1 MSRIS
6 HLRNTTSTGTES
18 ASRTRRGL
26 VLALACAG
34 MAMVGLDTAIVNVAV
49 PSIQRDLGV
58 SPSASQWVVVAYGLV
73 LGGFLLFGGRMADH
87 LGRRRIFVS
96 GMAVFTTASFV
107 AGAAQSAGLLIAARA
122 VQGFGAALIA
132 PAALSL
138 LAVTFAQG
146 RERDRAL
153 GIFGA
158 VGGAA
163 GSVGVVASGLLT
175 AGPGWRWAFFIN
187 VPAGTVAIAI
197 ALAFLAADRP
207 SDRSTRLDLS
217 GATTV
222 TGGLLLL
229 VYALHHAA
237 THGLVSGATLVLFA
251 AAAIL
256 LAAFVRIEARSAAP
270 LVPAATL
277 RNRTLVAANLA
288 AFLAFA
294 ALLSFIFIG
303 SLLMQQAL
311 GYSPTRTGLA
321 WLTTTTTVFAA
332 AMASARLA
340 ASVQVRWLLIT
351 GLSAVTVG
359 TLWLTRVPAEASY
372 LVDLLPAFL
381 LVGIG
386 FGLCGPA
393 LQIGALSGVARTEA
407 GLASGLVETMRE
419 VGGAAGV
426 AMVSTVL
433 VARSGL
439 GAFHAAFGFI
449 GVLAGLG
456 VLVAAAGFARVR
468 RPGPCPSQGDR
479 QLVTTLSGADSHA

>member
-1 MSRIS
+1 MARIS
-6 HLRNTTSTGTES
+6 NLRSITSS
-18 ASRTRRGL
+18 SRATPRSRQGL
-26 VLALACAG
+26 VLTLACAA
-34 MAMVGLDTAIVNVAV
+34 MAMVGIDTAIVNVAV
-49 PSIQRDLGV
+49 PSIQRDLGIT
-58 SPSASQWVVVAYGLV
+58 PSASQWVVVAYGLV
-73 LGGFLLFGGRMADH
+73 LGGFLLFGGRLTDH
-87 LGRRRIFVS
+87 LGRRRIFVA
-96 GMAVFTTASFV
+96 GLAVFTAASFV
-107 AGAAQSAGLLIAARA
+107 AGAAHGPGLLIAARA
-122 VQGFGAALIA
+122 VQGFGAALVA

-138 LAVTFAQG
+138 LAVTFSEG
-146 RERDRAL
+146 RERDRAF

-158 VGGAA
+158 VGGVA

-187 VPAGTVAIAI
+187 IPVGTLAIVL

-207 SDRSTRLDLS
+207 GDRSKRLDLS

-237 THGLVSGATLVLFA
+237 NHGLVSGATLVLFA
-251 AAAIL
+251 VAAGL
-256 LAAFVRIEARSAAP
+256 LLVFVRIEARSKAP
-270 LVPAATL
+270 LVPAAIL
-277 RNRTLVAANLA
+277 RNRTLVASNLA

-321 WLTTTTTVFAA
+321 WLSTTATVFAA
-332 AMASARLA
+332 AMAGTRLA
-340 ASVQVRWLLIT
+340 ARVQVRWLLIT

-359 TLWLTRVPAEASY
+359 TLWLARVPAEASY
-372 LVDLLPAFL
+372 VIDLLPSFL
-381 LVGIG
+381 LVGVG

-393 LQIGALSGVARTEA
+393 LQIGALSGVARTET

-426 AMVSTVL
+426 AVVSTVL
-433 VARSGL
+433 VSGSGL
-439 GAFHAAFGFI
+439 GGFHSAFAFI

-456 VLVAAAGFARVR
+456 VLVAAAGFAC
-468 RPGPCPSQGDR
+468 RPHAASTCQPACER
-479 QLVTTLSGADSHA
+479 ELVDLPAA

>member
-1 MSRIS
+1 MARIS
-6 HLRNTTSTGTES
+6 NPRSTTSTHVS
-18 ASRTRRGL
+18 PRTRQGL
-26 VLALACAG
+26 VLTLACAA
-34 MAMVGLDTAIVNVAV
+34 MAMVGIDTAIVNVAV

-58 SPSASQWVVVAYGLV
+58 TPSASQWVVVAYGLV
-73 LGGFLLFGGRMADH
+73 LGGFLLFGGRLTDH

-107 AGAAQSAGLLIAARA
+107 AGAAQGPGVLIAARA
-122 VQGFGAALIA
+122 VQGFGAALVA

-138 LAVTFAQG
+138 LAVTFSEG
-146 RERDRAL
+146 RDRDRAL

-158 VGGAA
+158 VGGVA

-187 VPAGTVAIAI
+187 IPVGTLAVVVA
-197 ALAFLAADRP
+197 LVFLTADRP
-207 SDRSTRLDLS
+207 SDRTKRLDVS

-237 THGLVSGATLVLFA
+237 NHGLVSGATLALFA
-251 AAAIL
+251 GAGVL
-256 LAAFVRIEARSAAP
+256 LAAFVRIEARSKAP
-270 LVPAATL
+270 LVPAAIL
-277 RNRTLVAANLA
+277 RNRTLVASNLA

-311 GYSPTRTGLA
+311 GYSPTMTGLA
-321 WLTTTTTVFAA
+321 WLPTTMTVFVT
-332 AMASARLA
+332 AMAGARLA
-340 ASVQVRWLLIT
+340 ARVQVRWLLIS
-351 GLSAVTVG
+351 GLSAVTLG
-359 TLWLTRVPAEASY
+359 TLWLSRVPAEASY
-372 LVDLLPAFL
+372 VVDVLPSFL

-393 LQIGALSGVARTEA
+393 LQIGALSGVAEA
-407 GLASGLVETMRE
+407 ETGLASGLVETMRE

-426 AMVSTVL
+426 AVVSTVL
-433 VARSGL
+433 VAGSGL
-439 GAFHAAFGFI
+439 GGFHTAFAFI

-456 VLVAAAGFARVR
+456 VWSPLPGSRASARRRARAARRVNAELVDVPAA
-468 RPGPCPSQGDR
+468 
-479 QLVTTLSGADSHA
+479 